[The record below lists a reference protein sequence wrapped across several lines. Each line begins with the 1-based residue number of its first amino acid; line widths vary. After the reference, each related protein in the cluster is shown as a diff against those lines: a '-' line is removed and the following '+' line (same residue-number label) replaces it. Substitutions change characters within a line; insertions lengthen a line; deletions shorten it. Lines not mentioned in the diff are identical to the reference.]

1 MGEHFR
7 SLGFHPSISRRR
19 MSKVKNLEAFVLTIP
34 RDEPYLG
41 GQHPGE
47 GANEK
52 GYFVR
57 QQNRTVYPIMDRTVV
72 LRLETESGVVGWG
85 ETYGLVAPQAV
96 LALVNDFMV
105 DFVVGRDVFDASV
118 VHEDLYSMMRF
129 RGYNGGYYLDA
140 LAAID
145 IAMWDA
151 AGRCANLPISKLLG
165 GRRRTEI
172 PAYISGL
179 PKPTL
184 TERAEFA
191 QSWQQKGF
199 NRFKFAAPMAVDSLA
214 EEVAGLR
221 SVLGPS
227 AQIASDMHWNR
238 SAGQAISE
246 ITEME
251 PHGLWFAEAPVA
263 TEDLNGLAEIARKV
277 KTPIAVGEEWR
288 TVYDAQARINA
299 RAVHIIQ
306 PEMGHT
312 GITQFM
318 RMGLAAQAAN
328 LRIIPHAT
336 IGSGIF
342 LAASLQASAAL
353 EGIVCHEFQ
362 HSIFCRNTGLITE
375 GIEVENGE
383 YRLADKPGLGIEPTE
398 ELIAQLSR

>member
-1 MGEHFR
+1 
-7 SLGFHPSISRRR
+7 
-19 MSKVKNLEAFVLTIP
+19 MSKVARLEAFVLTIP

-57 QQNRTVYPIMDRTVV
+57 KRNRTVYPIMDRTVV

-96 LALVNDFMV
+96 LALINDFMA

-118 VHEDLYSMMRF
+118 VHEDLYAMMRF
-129 RGYNGGYYLDA
+129 RGYGGGYYLDA

-151 AGRCANLPISKLLG
+151 AGRCAKLPIAKLLG

-172 PAYISGL
+172 PAYVSGL

-184 TERAEFA
+184 QERGEFA
-191 QSWQQKGF
+191 AQWQSRGF
-199 NRFKFAAPMAVDSLA
+199 NMFKFAAPMAVESLA
-214 EEVAGLR
+214 EETAGLR
-221 SVLGPS
+221 KALGPD
-227 AQIASDMHWNR
+227 AKIACDMHWNR
-238 SAGQAISE
+238 SAGEAVSE

-263 TEDLNGLAEIARKV
+263 TEDMNGLAEIASKV

-288 TVYDAQARINA
+288 TVFDAQARIDR
-299 RAVHIIQ
+299 RAVHIVQ

-318 RMGLAAQAAN
+318 RIGLAAQAQN

-342 LAASLQASAAL
+342 LAASLQASCAL
-353 EGIVCHEFQ
+353 EGIVAHEFQ
-362 HSIFCRNTGLITE
+362 HSIFGRNTGLISA
-375 GIEVENGE
+375 GITCENGH
-383 YRLADKPGLGIEPTE
+383 YQIGDGPGLGIEPTA
-398 ELIAQLSR
+398 ELIAQLSS